1 MKGPFD
7 LSLEVFLTAIAYSSS
22 SLPDVEVSLSLDSF
36 LAFKALD
43 LTLSFL
49 PLYISESVGIK
60 NFLMQFGVTAALI
73 DVNAAQSK
81 LVLLENFNE
90 NYSKCLRLLEVIENG
105 ATLPK
110 TTIVEGK
117 DQVVPITSAE
127 EKAQR
132 RLEVKARNLVEGS
145 SKRVGEELEQKSTK
159 KQKVEE
165 DKNTAELQS
174 LMELIP
180 DEEDVAIDVTSENFR
195 I

>member
-1 MKGPFD
+1 
-7 LSLEVFLTAIAYSSS
+7 
-22 SLPDVEVSLSLDSF
+22 
-36 LAFKALD
+36 
-43 LTLSFL
+43 
-49 PLYISESVGIK
+49 
-60 NFLMQFGVTAALI
+60 MQFGVTAALI

-132 RLEVKARNLVEGS
+132 RLEVKARSTLMMGIPNEHELKAFKMVNTFVDFITDLVEGS

-165 DKNTAELQS
+165 DKNTTELQS

-180 DEEDVAIDVTSENFR
+180 DEEDVAIDAIPLATKPPTIVD
-195 I
+195 